1 MTTMQKLI
9 SPAASNEPVLSFKDV
24 SSEYVRRKDH
34 FIALRHI
41 EFSLHRGEI
50 LALIGPSGCGKTT
63 LMKVLLGTQDYGG
76 DILLRGA
83 DIETI
88 PLSRRGIAY
97 IPQKNPLFPFLDVFS
112 NIAFPLRSLHVDE
125 DEIKKTVAS
134 AAEELG
140 ISLLLPRRI
149 GQLSLGQQQK
159 AALAKALCAKS
170 DLFLFDESFAAVNPQ
185 DKVELWKILRNFAE
199 SKGTSILFAT
209 HDLAE
214 ATAVSDRVIVMMD
227 GSIRQIGS
235 PMEIATHPVDADVRS
250 FFSSQGGFHV

>member
-97 IPQKNPLFPFLDVFS
+97 IPQKNPDSQLGYQSRFPTPCTKRLSPIPFQL
-112 NIAFPLRSLHVDE
+112 
-125 DEIKKTVAS
+125 
-134 AAEELG
+134 AARL
-140 ISLLLPRRI
+140 IPY
-149 GQLSLGQQQK
+149 
-159 AALAKALCAKS
+159 
-170 DLFLFDESFAAVNPQ
+170 
-185 DKVELWKILRNFAE
+185 
-199 SKGTSILFAT
+199 
-209 HDLAE
+209 
-214 ATAVSDRVIVMMD
+214 
-227 GSIRQIGS
+227 
-235 PMEIATHPVDADVRS
+235 
-250 FFSSQGGFHV
+250 